1 MSPRTRYAED
11 TSVPVD
17 RSKQELE
24 RLLRQHGA
32 EGYATGWDPKEDRV
46 EFLWQGKQIRF
57 ILPRLSASGRTRQEQ
72 LDRSRWRALVLVVK
86 AKLEAV
92 RSGIAVFEQE
102 FLGFIVV
109 PDKNQTI
116 YELVQPRLT
125 AGEFSSGRLLPPA
138 SNRSKEQ

>member
-1 MSPRTRYAED
+1 MSRRERYAED
-11 TSVPVD
+11 TRVPIE

-32 EGYATGWDPKEDRV
+32 EGYATGWDSTQDRV

-57 ILPRLSASGRTRQEQ
+57 VLPRLNASGRARQEQ

-109 PDKNQTI
+109 PGQDRTV
-116 YELVQPRLT
+116 YEYARPALE
-125 AGEFSSGRLLPPA
+125 AGRWSVDRLLPA
-138 SNRSKEQ
+138 GRGEEGA